1 MGTFLCRRCFCLA
14 LFIFVFERIDSEHVP
29 GNQTLPEDLYE
40 RKMEEMQNQYA
51 PVNEMVEIMKANY
64 MKYSA
69 TQWEHNEKCRLV
81 FPLDYDWSSLKPSEE
96 NKCNKIDINNA
107 QYCFNLPIKYQ
118 YTKHPRWTKFPTEFQ
133 IMQRFPRC
141 WSQLAPLLCAVLYR
155 PCALK
160 KTNIN
165 HRVKQQKISKSVSPL
180 NANESNMYW
189 EVFSKRFCTH
199 AKQEC
204 GFLMDL
210 NLWPKYLDCDDNVL
224 NSNIFPVVPKN
235 TKEED
240 LKLFNDE
247 CKVNYREM
255 PSKPEIYQCIWPLT
269 NKTSSDTILN
279 VSPLIDECYIPCRSP
294 FYNHNLNG
302 HTTLYVLAALLC
314 VTLLNIWIFLGC
326 CSKVYEDHF
335 DIFIL
340 SNALFMASIY
350 YLMLSIPYFNI
361 VFESNVCTDN
371 GRIRHFQPKIDTSK
385 DGSFPFLIHR
395 ILDTSREKAYGI
407 GSKKNVE
414 GGENSQIG
422 LRRSHRIFIYAFAI
436 IYFPLA
442 MFITD
447 VPTDGMLGVCYHALG
462 SFEKSFFI
470 YAPAD
475 LMGLFVL
482 AALIWKWFTRKFSK
496 KPNDD
501 SRRLKGFCKYNESPI
516 TNRTDHERPLIN
528 SNSNQNGNGS
538 PPKETKEV
546 IPPKFFQ
553 WVTIAYFFYLAL
565 STSSQFLLYWGK
577 KSEGEAILNSIRCS
591 LNFTLFPSESNYKW
605 MSKSWIND
613 GQTHLTIPYQREL
626 RISSH
631 MSAPGCEME
640 PAASNGHLFAY
651 VFLYPALPLLVLIVW
666 FFAGWF
672 CNMEYSDQLLII
684 RKHIIRCRRDRRN
697 DHIELESSMDTNSQ
711 MSFNRFGGQA
721 NHYNAYE
728 QQNYP
733 QPLPMHYH
741 NCPRCAAIPLH
752 RCGSCGTLS
761 QVQAPT
767 TYAMPRSASNG
778 NINLNVNTQPSEP
791 SVQSDPTGKHNKHR
805 MLNMRL
811 RLEHHRSLRK
821 AAECQGHPHHSMAP
835 SDPNYDPARA
845 QLPRHACNLQPPCFN
860 TPTRMGAD
868 SLSLNSV
875 GTFNMTSAS
884 GPAQFLDPNQL
895 IEVVHAAGFRLG
907 AMLEQQK
914 WVELSNQLA
923 QSLQLAANKFQETT
937 QDKQQKEPISTPAS
951 SSDEGEQADDEDDED
966 EVDEKDEELVEDEEA
981 DDESEVSSTRYSDD
995 YNSDEPGSGDEQ
1007 WFNEQL
1013 TSLRLNN
1020 QRENEECTNSVHPS
1034 NAPDIGAGLP
1044 SQ

>member
-14 LFIFVFERIDSEHVP
+14 LFILVFEKIDSEHAP

-40 RKMEEMQNQYA
+40 RKMEELQNQYA
-51 PVNEMVEIMKANY
+51 PKNEKVELSVATY

-81 FPLDYDWSSLKPSEE
+81 FPIDYDWSYLKSTEK
-96 NKCNKIDINNA
+96 NKCNMMDINNT
-107 QYCFNLPIKYQ
+107 QYCFNLPIRYK
-118 YTKHPRWTKFPTEFQ
+118 YTKHPILKQFPTEFQ

-141 WSQLAPLLCAVLYR
+141 WSQLAPLLCATFYR
-155 PCALK
+155 PCDFK
-160 KTNIN
+160 MTNIN
-165 HRVKQQKISKSVSPL
+165 HRVKQQKLSKSVSPL
-180 NANESNMYW
+180 NANERNVYW
-189 EVFSKRFCTH
+189 EVFSKRFCTY

-210 NLWPKYLDCDDNVL
+210 NLWPKYLDCDENVIR
-224 NSNIFPVVPKN
+224 SNILPVVPKN

-247 CKVNYREM
+247 CKVNYRET

-269 NKTSSDTILN
+269 NKTSGDTILN
-279 VSPLIDECYIPCRSP
+279 VFPLIDECYLPCRSP
-294 FYNHNLNG
+294 FYNRNLNG
-302 HTTLYVLAALLC
+302 QTTFYILAALFC
-314 VTLLNIWIFLGC
+314 VTLLIIWIFLGC

-361 VFESNVCTDN
+361 IFESNVCTDN
-371 GRIRHFQPKIDTSK
+371 GRIRHFQPKIDSSK
-385 DGSFPFLIHR
+385 DGSFRGAITFCTFTSWLLTISFIAKNAWITAFLIHR
-395 ILDTSREKAYGI
+395 ILDTSREKAYEMRA
-407 GSKKNVE
+407 KKNIQGSE
-414 GGENSQIG
+414 ILQIG
-422 LRRSHRIFIYAFAI
+422 PRRSYRIFIYSFAI

-482 AALIWKWFTRKFSK
+482 AALIWKCTYMYISK
-496 KPNDD
+496 KPNEA

-528 SNSNQNGNGS
+528 GNVNQNGNGS
-538 PPKETKEV
+538 PSMETKEV
-546 IPPKFFQ
+546 IPSIFFH
-553 WVTIAYFFYLAL
+553 WVTIAYFFYLTL

-591 LNFTLFPSESNYKW
+591 LNFTLFPSKPDYKW
-605 MSKSWIND
+605 MSKDWIND

-626 RISSH
+626 SINSH
-631 MSAPGCEME
+631 MYAPDCEME
-640 PAASNGHLFAY
+640 QAASTGHLFAY
-651 VFLYPALPLLVLIVW
+651 VFLYPALPLLVLMVW

-672 CNMEYSDQLLII
+672 CNMDYSDQLLII

-697 DHIELESSMDTNSQ
+697 EHIELESSMDTNSQ
-711 MSFNRFGGQA
+711 MSFNRLGGQA
-721 NHYNAYE
+721 NHYNALE

-767 TYAMPRSASNG
+767 TFTMPRSASNG

-791 SVQSDPTGKHNKHR
+791 SVQSDPTGKHTKHR

-811 RLEHHRSLRK
+811 RLENHRSLRK
-821 AAECQGHPHHSMAP
+821 RGECQGHPHHSKAH
-835 SDPNYDPARA
+835 SDPNYDPALA
-845 QLPRHACNLQPPCFN
+845 QLPHHTCNLQPPCFN
-860 TPTRMGAD
+860 TPTRMAAD

-914 WVELSNQLA
+914 WVELNNQLA
-923 QSLQLAANKFQETT
+923 QSLQLAANKFQEMNHDI
-937 QDKQQKEPISTPAS
+937 QR
-951 SSDEGEQADDEDDED
+951 
-966 EVDEKDEELVEDEEA
+966 
-981 DDESEVSSTRYSDD
+981 DDESDASSTRYSDE
-995 YNSDEPGSGDEQ
+995 YNSDEPGSADEK

-1020 QRENEECTNSVHPS
+1020 QRENGEGTNSAHPS
-1034 NAPDIGAGLP
+1034 NAQEIGAGLP